1 MRGFGTVEM
10 RGLEPTE
17 RRAGGGV
24 ESSDNNDIGSAG
36 AGSLIAVRPSPGSR
50 GPSSSIPLMRGRTS
64 LGEPSGASPDRADS
78 VSYFV
83 DSDTE
88 GDVITPR

>member
-1 MRGFGTVEM
+1 M
-10 RGLEPTE
+10 
-17 RRAGGGV
+17 
-24 ESSDNNDIGSAG
+24 GSAG

-64 LGEPSGASPDRADS
+64 TGEPSGASPDRADS